1 MCKFRLPRAIV
12 SDKGTMFSSAMIFD
26 FCRDLVVQ
34 KKFMFV
40 IDPQA
45 NGQAE
50 LKNKVILKGL
60 KKKLNDAKGLRAELL
75 HEILWLYHTIHYST
89 TKETPIAKV
98 NGADTIL
105 LVKIDTP
112 SRRHSQAERVFR
124 FY

>member
-12 SDKGTMFSSAMIFD
+12 SDKGTMFASAMIFD

-34 KKFMFV
+34 KKFIFV

-45 NGQAE
+45 DGQAE

-60 KKKLNDAKGLRAELL
+60 KKKLSDAKGLRAELL
-75 HEILWLYHTIHYST
+75 HEILWSYHTTHYST

-105 LVKIDTP
+105 PVKIDTP
-112 SRRHSQAERVFR
+112 SWRHSQAKRVFR